1 MSNDTIPDT
10 APLAYPATR
19 LLSERLW
26 VSIALS
32 VLKARQREHC
42 APQRAERYLNM
53 LYNDVIDM
61 MTLLEETLREDH
73 DA

>member
-32 VLKARQREHC
+32 VLRAFKAAHVAQ
-42 APQRAERYLNM
+42 QERYLET
-53 LYNDVIDM
+53 LTTDAIDM
-61 MTLLEETLREDH
+61 LGLLEETLREDH